1 MMCDIRLPYLNTFAV
16 DECSI
21 TWTNKFVY
29 IFFLHL
35 PGSVLVQVLQKK
47 HHDRTSSH
55 LMCILN
61 VVLLVELQICNIF
74 YFQTTMLT

>member
-1 MMCDIRLPYLNTFAV
+1 MTYTT
-16 DECSI
+16 E
-21 TWTNKFVY
+21 FVY

-47 HHDRTSSH
+47 THHDRTTSH
-55 LMCILN
+55 LMCILG

-74 YFQTTMLT
+74 YLQTTMLT